1 MLELTVRLIA
11 SLAVVVGL
19 LLLLARFAGRR
30 YAGRAGAPVQVVHR
44 QQLSRS
50 SAIAVVSV
58 GSRLLVI
65 GTTDQQ
71 VSLLTELDPE
81 DLPEAAAMDDARDPD
96 ELVLLPASQVDP
108 ATVLEA
114 AEEASDGLPHLPRRG
129 GAHRAAPARPTAPVR
144 PAQGPLAGSVL
155 SPQTWRQA
163 LAAATGQSSGDHTTG
178 RAS

>member
-81 DLPEAAAMDDARDPD
+81 DLPEAAVAGDPHD
-96 ELVLLPASQVDP
+96 PSELVLLPASQVD
-108 ATVLEA
+108 AEDADGADLEA
-114 AEEASDGLPHLPRRG
+114 ADGLTDRLPPLPRRG
-129 GAHRAAPARPTAPVR
+129 GAHRAAPARPATPAR

-163 LAAATGQSSGDHTTG
+163 LAAATGQSSGQ
-178 RAS
+178 AS